1 MDARNGVW
9 ILLALVA
16 VTSGQQK
23 TPPGVNPQQYQQ
35 QQQFQGQPHPG
46 QFQGQPQPGQFQ
58 GQQGQFQQQG
68 MPPPQ
73 QGQFQQ
79 GMPPPQ
85 QGQFQQGM
93 PPQQGQPQQ
102 VRQGQPVQHQVPVQ
116 QPGQVPVQH
125 VQQPRGAGGHA
136 QQKVLHKDLSHE
148 KEWVFQFEFT

>member
-1 MDARNGVW
+1 MGTERTWKTQENTLNTRRSGFRPFRRLTMEARNEVW

-46 QFQGQPQPGQFQ
+46 QFQ
-58 GQQGQFQQQG
+58 QG

-93 PPQQGQPQQ
+93 
-102 VRQGQPVQHQVPVQ
+102 
-116 QPGQVPVQH
+116 
-125 VQQPRGAGGHA
+125 
-136 QQKVLHKDLSHE
+136 
-148 KEWVFQFEFT
+148 